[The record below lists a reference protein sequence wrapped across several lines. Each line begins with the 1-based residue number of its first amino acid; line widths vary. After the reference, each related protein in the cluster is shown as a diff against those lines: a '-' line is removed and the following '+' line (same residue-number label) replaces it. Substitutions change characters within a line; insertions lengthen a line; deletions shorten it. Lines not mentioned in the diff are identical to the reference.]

1 MGLEQGVASC
11 DGSCPRASEHTKH
24 QHPAHLTAHL
34 ARSLM
39 PSLSLVPAYD
49 SARAR
54 ARAQDR
60 APFAVLAPALAR
72 TVVSA
77 GVQAGWPALDATGGT
92 AQHADN

>member
-39 PSLSLVPAYD
+39 PSLSLVPAHD

-54 ARAQDR
+54 ARSV
-60 APFAVLAPALAR
+60 PFAVLAPALAR

-77 GVQAGWPALDATGGT
+77 SVQAGWPALGATGGT